1 MSRIFIANIYFQII
15 CVFPNFPYSKCPTSK
30 SGLGRL
36 YLSLLHLHSCV
47 ISVNICIS
55 MMDMH
60 PGGLR
65 GAQQVFSAETAL
77 SSAVCSH
84 GKERWR
90 PGSSRQTQHRQ
101 INQTLLFSYSPQTH
115 TDCPHRTCMQLI
127 CSLPPTKTSSDST
140 NTSLLLSTNK
150 CSHRF

>member
-1 MSRIFIANIYFQII
+1 MCFQT
-15 CVFPNFPYSKCPTSK
+15 FHTQNAPTSK

-36 YLSLLHLHSCV
+36 NLSLLHLHSCV

-84 GKERWR
+84 DKERWR

-115 TDCPHRTCMQLI
+115 THCPHRTRVQLI
-127 CSLPPTKTSSDST
+127 CSLSPTKTSSDST
-140 NTSLLLSTNK
+140 NTSLHLSTNQ
-150 CSHRF
+150 CSHGF